1 MQTEQGNSQPR
12 AERLRS
18 RLSNASVFWLYF
30 VLMAVILLLAAV
42 TQFVS
47 SNWYTNVLTEN
58 YMKQTES
65 AFYENCDAL
74 ASSITGTYGVPQ
86 AVAETVDYENL
97 QRAAAGQLPKSAGG
111 LALGGIRGSF
121 NSLME
126 SSQKVSCSERFLY
139 FPAANA
145 LCTSTHIH
153 TPAEACFESDLRYD
167 GITAEELTER
177 FRTSLMVSSIP
188 STPVAILGET
198 SDCVTFLFRSAR
210 SGVVLGLVFRAE
222 DLHEALRFSDLPED
236 SYLRIT
242 AADGRELY
250 ARGEAAEGEAYHVLT
265 RPLRGVG
272 WTATV
277 GIPHAYFSALTQPAH
292 LFAAL
297 LLGVTLLIGLLLC
310 LLFSSVGTRPLR
322 KLLSSYSAEGENG
335 ERRNELLRLAE
346 LLTSSRLRT
355 EEVSRILSFNRL
367 VRVFSGGTL
376 TQEDEAKLSEAYP
389 ALNEPCRI
397 AVVHTAVPNEDF
409 AQSAVTELLREHLP
423 ERFTAVTVSR
433 LETGILLPDDAD
445 ALHELAAVLEG
456 VNSQLKVD
464 GISALCGVSAPFSG
478 VGGIYAAVRQARFS
492 VPIRE
497 SSYIEV
503 FSAEESGER
512 RPGVFSWLTHEKLYQ
527 AVMTNDEEGTL
538 AFIRSLAADR
548 HAPGDVRE
556 VFYGVRFVLR
566 STAQELNV
574 ALPEADTLEYHDE
587 MRVKENFS
595 RMEDLVRLLFDRLRA
610 RRELNAEKLAESVV
624 AYIDENFRDSD
635 LGAPEVATH
644 FALPVKAVY
653 AAVREQ
659 TGQSLG
665 DYLTAVRM
673 KEAAKLL
680 CTTSDSVDSVAAACG
695 YPAQSTFYRVFK
707 KYYGESPNKYRS
719 LH

>member
-1 MQTEQGNSQPR
+1 MQSEQNKPAPLTG
-12 AERLRS
+12 RLLA

-30 VLMAVILLLAAV
+30 VLMAVILVLAAV
-42 TQFVS
+42 TQYLS
-47 SNWYTNVLTEN
+47 SNWYTDLLTEN
-58 YMKQTES
+58 YMKQTEN

-74 ASSITGTYGVPQ
+74 ASSITGTYTVPA
-86 AVAETVDYENL
+86 AVADTVDYENL
-97 QRAAAGQLPKSAGG
+97 QRVAAGQLPRAAGG
-111 LALGGIRGSF
+111 LALSGIRSSFATLTGSA
-121 NSLME
+121 
-126 SSQKVSCSERFLY
+126 QAGCTERFLY
-139 FPAANA
+139 FPSANA
-145 LCTSTHIH
+145 LCTATRIY
-153 TPAEACFESDLRYD
+153 TEAEECFESDLQYD
-167 GITAEELTER
+167 GVSAEELTER
-177 FRTSLMVSSIP
+177 FRTSPMISGIP
-188 STPVAILGET
+188 AMNISPGGGEPET
-198 SDCVTFLFRSAR
+198 CVTFLFRASR
-210 SGVVLGLVFRAE
+210 TGIVLGMLYSAE
-222 DLHEALRFSDLPED
+222 DLHDALRFSDMPSD

-242 AADGRELY
+242 AADGTMLY
-250 ARGEAAEGEAYHVLT
+250 ASGEETAGESYHVLT
-265 RPLRGVG
+265 RALRGVG
-272 WTATV
+272 WTASV
-277 GIPHAYFSALTQPAH
+277 GIPHRYFSALTKPAH
-292 LFAAL
+292 LFAAT

-322 KLLSSYSAEGENG
+322 KLLSSYAANDEAG

-346 LLTSSRLRT
+346 LLSSSRLRT
-355 EEVSRILSFNRL
+355 QEVSRILSFNRL

-376 TQEDEAKLSEAYP
+376 TQEDEARLPEAYP
-389 ALNEPCRI
+389 MLNEPCRI

-445 ALHELAAVLEG
+445 ALHELAGVLEG

-464 GISALCGVSAPFSG
+464 GISALCGVSAPFTG

-503 FSAEESGER
+503 YSAEESGDR

-527 AVMTNDEEGTL
+527 AVMSNDEEGTL

-574 ALPEADTLEYHDE
+574 SLPEADTLEYHDE
-587 MRVKENFS
+587 MRAKENFS
-595 RMEDLVRLLFDRLRA
+595 RLEELVHLLFDRLRA
-610 RRELNAEKLAESVV
+610 RRELNADKLSESVV
-624 AYIDENFRDSD
+624 AYLNENFRDPD
-635 LGAPEVATH
+635 LGAPEIAKH
-644 FALPVKAVY
+644 FTLPVKAVY

-665 DYLTAVRM
+665 DYLTGVRM

-680 CTTSDSVDSVAAACG
+680 CTTTESVDAVASACG